1 MTNNVPSGMKSFMKV
16 PNQKVARRPKCFSFF
31 FSSPSS
37 DGLVQSCTM
46 LSRQHFTLR
55 SAPSLFHNFEVSQGG
70 LNGSL
75 FWTIASFAPPF
86 PLSCIIPG
94 DGLGIKAETFKQHA
108 FWSYLSCIIPD
119 DGLGIKAKTLDF
131 DETDLFQFLM
141 INLSMVGTMSNN
153 SYTTVDSQLR
163 NSLKQ

>member
-75 FWTIASFAPPF
+75 LNYSFICTTIS
-86 PLSCIIPG
+86 LSCIIPD